1 MKFSASR
8 KKREKSR
15 FEGRQT
21 AISEAFLK
29 KLTKCRP
36 GRAGIFFDFQGRS
49 NEKY

>member
-8 KKREKSR
+8 EKREKSR
-15 FEGRQT
+15 FGVARM
-21 AISEAFLK
+21 AFSGVFLK

-36 GRAGIFFDFQGRS
+36 GCVGIFFDFQGRS